1 MEEIQIGKEE
11 VKLSLFV
18 DGMSLYPEN
27 FNNVARRLPELLKKF
42 IKVAETQVIFRNLLH
57 VYALTMN
64 YQKERRNNPINH
76 CIKKNKRARNKPT

>member
-1 MEEIQIGKEE
+1 MEVIQIGKEE
-11 VKLSLFV
+11 VKLFV
-18 DGMSLYPEN
+18 DGMSLYMED
-27 FNNVARRLPELLKKF
+27 FNNVARRLPESSRNSLKSQ
-42 IKVAETQVIFRNLLH
+42 ETQVIYRNLLH